1 MLKWVSCKHFEH
13 CFEHFSHTKAY
24 KLYIKNVEF
33 DILYT
38 KNTELCLY
46 ITKIEIF
53 GMFVYSLLQ
62 KTKISLQICI
72 KGEQMIKGVNH
83 RVVEVTDTQSEYF
96 DRIIF
101 FVKPEHCDTSEGKIR
116 EKAKVIADVATA
128 PPPSRIKH
136 ARLKRFIKL
145 FSAAVIGALITA
157 IIMSIK

>member
-1 MLKWVSCKHFEH
+1 
-13 CFEHFSHTKAY
+13 
-24 KLYIKNVEF
+24 
-33 DILYT
+33 
-38 KNTELCLY
+38 
-46 ITKIEIF
+46 
-53 GMFVYSLLQ
+53 
-62 KTKISLQICI
+62 
-72 KGEQMIKGVNH
+72 MIKGVNH

-101 FVKPEHCDTSEGKIR
+101 FVKPEYCDTSEGKIR

>member
-24 KLYIKNVEF
+24 KLYIKIVEF

-96 DRIIF
+96 D
-101 FVKPEHCDTSEGKIR
+101 TSEGKIR

-145 FSAAVIGALITA
+145 FSAAVIGAVITA
-157 IIMSIK
+157 VIMSLKIF